1 MVSNFIDIIVWV
13 AISDQTDLGYL
24 GGGGGAD
31 RLRGDGLG
39 TQQHSWLSLCKGVYR
54 LWERHLLNRIKA
66 LTWILVNLLNYL

>member
-1 MVSNFIDIIVWV
+1 MVNIIGTRYNWRDLSSVVSNLIDNIVWV

-39 TQQHSWLSLCKGVYR
+39 TQQHSWLSLHKGVNR
-54 LWERHLLNRIKA
+54 LWERHL
-66 LTWILVNLLNYL
+66 